1 MRSCHFYYVFLILD
15 SSYRVCYYNVV
26 GRIKSKEVNKMVYKI
41 YYHDKLVSTKS
52 RLRDVFRFISTHGY
66 VMYDDV
72 SHLDENYINVYCI

>member
-1 MRSCHFYYVFLILD
+1 M
-15 SSYRVCYYNVV
+15 N
-26 GRIKSKEVNKMVYKI
+26 YKI

-52 RLRDVFRFISTHGY
+52 SMRDVFRFISTHGY